1 MQHLYFYNSLLFQVH
16 TFEGSITKKSIHTN
30 MKKFFTIACILG
42 LATNGFAQETP
53 PNVPEIPEPVQV
65 TKDTSEVHMNG
76 KKIIIIT
83 NETNKSNK
91 SEPST
96 KTISIF
102 STQRNRVWQ
111 GFEFGFTGVSY
122 SKEFDTEIPAGL
134 EYFDPIPSNSINW
147 AINPFEV
154 DVRIIG
160 EYVKFS
166 TGLGYQAKNFTLS
179 NNYHLYKDSEGVTK
193 GFQDPDKKLE
203 RNRFRTGYI
212 TIPALLHFN
221 TNAHPQRAFRISGG
235 VVFGARIFE
244 AYRLKHFENGPKT
257 REKYN
262 GDLNANP
269 IMFDMRGLIGYGGF
283 NIYASYSTQGLFNP
297 GFGPEVYPY
306 TIGISFINNY

>member
-1 MQHLYFYNSLLFQVH
+1 
-16 TFEGSITKKSIHTN
+16 
-30 MKKFFTIACILG
+30 MKNFFTIAFILG
-42 LATNGFAQETP
+42 LATSGFTQETP
-53 PNVPEIPEPVQV
+53 PSVPEIPEPVQA

-83 NETNKSNK
+83 NETNRDNK

-96 KTISIF
+96 KTISVF

-111 GFEFGFTGVSY
+111 GFEIGFTGVSY
-122 SKEFDTEIPAGL
+122 SKDFNTEIPVGL
-134 EYFDPIPSNSINW
+134 EYFEPIPSNSINW
-147 AINPFEV
+147 AINPFEM
-154 DVRIIG
+154 DIRIIG

-166 TGLGYQAKNFTLS
+166 TGLGYIAKNFTLS
-179 NNYHLYKDSEGVTK
+179 NNYRLYKDKDGITR
-193 GFQDPDKKLE
+193 GYQDPERKLE

-221 TNAHPQRAFRISGG
+221 TNAHPQRAFRIAGG
-235 VVFGARIFE
+235 VVFGTRIFE
-244 AYRLKHFENGPKT
+244 AYRIKHQQYGHNT

-262 GDLNANP
+262 GGFNANP
-269 IMFDMRGLIGYGGF
+269 MMLDMRGLIGYGGF
-283 NIYASYSTQGLFNP
+283 NIYASYSTMGLFNP